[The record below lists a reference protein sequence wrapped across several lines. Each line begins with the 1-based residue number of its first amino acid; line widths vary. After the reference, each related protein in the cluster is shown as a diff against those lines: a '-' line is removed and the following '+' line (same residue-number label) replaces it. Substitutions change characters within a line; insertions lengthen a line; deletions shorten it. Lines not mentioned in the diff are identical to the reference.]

1 MFSKLSIQLTLFCF
15 LLSFTIAAS
24 AALDSPVKQNN
35 HTFDEP
41 SVRYA
46 YSSLSENN
54 VRNSDYKVAMAVQV
68 IGLQNIEQKPIS
80 RLFWGCACGLAFLGV
95 MKRRLAK

>member
-1 MFSKLSIQLTLFCF
+1 MTF
-15 LLSFTIAAS
+15 AR

-35 HTFDEP
+35 HTLDAP

-54 VRNSDYKVAMAVQV
+54 VRNSDYKVAIAVQV

-80 RLFWGCACGLAFLGV
+80 RLFWDV
-95 MKRRLAK
+95 HVDWRS